1 MTLTTPQGLDF
12 DLLSEL
18 LFEYSSIEATVL
30 YGSVARGDIES
41 HSDIDLL
48 LLSSE
53 GRKLS
58 LLDGLRTRLESRFDK
73 LSVTIYSKRELA
85 FLSAAKSLFLLH
97 LSREGIILFDKRGFL
112 RDLLHDFRPKL
123 SYKLD
128 FEKSLQ
134 LVDPLRSAVCG
145 APNSLHR
152 LSYLYSLFRVFGV
165 YLLAE
170 RGIYEF
176 SKSRMVQLLC
186 DSFPDKRQPIQM
198 LSRLRLLNSNFF
210 VGGLLGLGP
219 NCPNESLPEAVN
231 ALGSMIRISL
241 GVEPVSY
248 SRAVDFFEGEAAG
261 RSRGLDYRLRTWF
274 LLLAYDG
281 FNLYCKQAR
290 RRELCDLAESSLL
303 ELTLADGPDPIVR
316 TALETIKY
324 IHRYPLKYFL
334 DEESKISSQIACYL
348 LRGISDLVGGD

>member
-1 MTLTTPQGLDF
+1 MTLTVQHDLDCQ
-12 DLLSEL
+12 LLCEL
-18 LFEYSSIEATVL
+18 LLEYSSVEATVL

-48 LLSSE
+48 LLCSE

-58 LLDGLRTRLESRFDK
+58 LFDDLRLRLESRFDK
-73 LSVTIYSKRELA
+73 LSITIYSKRELA

-97 LSREGIILFDKRGFL
+97 LSREGKILFDKLGFL
-112 RDLLHDFRPKL
+112 SDLLRDFQPKPSYRP
-123 SYKLD
+123 D
-128 FEKSLQ
+128 FEKSLR
-134 LVDPLRSAVCG
+134 LADPLRCAVWG
-145 APNSLHR
+145 APNNLHR

-186 DSFPDKRQPIQM
+186 NSFPGNRQPIQM
-198 LSRLRLLNSNFF
+198 LSRLRPLNSNFF
-210 VGGLLGLGP
+210 VGGVPGLEP
-219 NCPNESLPEAVN
+219 NNFSQSLPEAVK
-231 ALGSMIRISL
+231 ALGSMVGTSL
-241 GVEPVSY
+241 GVELLSY
-248 SRAVDFFEGEAAG
+248 SRAVDYFEAEVGG
-261 RSRGLDYRLRTWF
+261 RSRGLDYRLRMWF

-281 FNLYCKQAR
+281 FNLYCKQACR
-290 RRELCDLAESSLL
+290 KELCDLAENSLL
-303 ELTLADGPDPIVR
+303 GLTLADGPDPIVR
-316 TALETIKY
+316 AAQETIKY

-348 LRGISDLVGGD
+348 LRGINDLVGGT